1 MTTRKRSVLITG
13 CTDPAGIGA
22 ALAIAFHNAG
32 LHVYA
37 TGRDV
42 ERMSFLKD
50 RGIDTLVLDVTNST
64 SIADCVAKVS
74 SLDMLVNNAG
84 RNLPMP
90 VLDLDLNEARK
101 IFELN
106 TWGPL
111 AVSKAFLP
119 LLLQSPNPIIATTTS
134 VANCT
139 SMPFQGVYSASKAA
153 SAKFLDIMRV
163 ELEPWNVRVVEL
175 RAGLVLTGM
184 LDKVQGSSPK
194 LPSNSIFQPVKELAE
209 HEMAMHAIDNM
220 GITADAWADSVVES
234 ILWKDP
240 PYIVWKGTQSSV
252 AYWSTW
258 LSTGLY
264 KWLVCKISV
273 MGQIHKLIKDPAV
286 KEKPHELRSSSP
298 KSRKL

>member
-1 MTTRKRSVLITG
+1 MASRKRSVLITG
-13 CTDPAGIGA
+13 CTDPAGMGA

-37 TGRDV
+37 TGRDM
-42 ERMSFLKD
+42 ERMDFLKD
-50 RGIDTLVLDVTNST
+50 RGIETLVLDVTKST
-64 SIADCVAKVS
+64 SIAKCVAEVS
-74 SLDMLVNNAG
+74 SLDILVNNAG
-84 RNLPMP
+84 RNHPMP
-90 VLDLDLNEARK
+90 VMDLDLDEARQ

-111 AVSKAFLP
+111 AVSQAFLP

-163 ELEPWNVRVVEL
+163 ELEPWNVKIVEL
-175 RAGLVLTGM
+175 RASLVLTGM
-184 LDKVQGSSPK
+184 LDKVQGTSPK
-194 LPSNSIFQPVKELAE
+194 LPSNSIFQPVKHLAE

-220 GITADAWADSVVES
+220 GITAQEWADSVVES
-234 ILWKDP
+234 LLRKNP
-240 PYIVWKGTQSSV
+240 PYIVWKGTQSSA

-273 MGQIHKLIKDPAV
+273 MGQIHTLIKDSVSKQKA
-286 KEKPHELRSSSP
+286 L
-298 KSRKL
+298 